1 MRKTTKMKLG
11 AILGAAT
18 LFFAGGAVISA
29 NETKTT
35 AETTPSLNIKAGNLV
50 FEESSI
56 YLKFAVDSPN
66 IDDSLVELLVWNEMP
81 AAYEKADGVL
91 SIPYSGKT
99 VTVNETLCSVYV
111 YDGFAAKNMT
121 DEMYICAYA
130 EVDGV
135 AYYSASRKYSILE
148 YAYNKLG
155 KTSATASTDEDFKA
169 LLTAMLDYGAAA
181 QKYFKDENGVG
192 YNIDRLA
199 NADYTYVELS
209 HATLED
215 GFNYGLYLPN
225 EILTVTIEEGYKL
238 SVGAGS
244 AFVDNGDG
252 TVTLTVPDENVIDE
266 DLFVEEGTLEVMPEG
281 TLTTTTYTFSNYTEG
296 TQYAEN
302 EAHVLDENV
311 TVTTTQ
317 CHFTSDLRIYSSS
330 THNGYAIISS
340 ANVIE
345 TFGFNAGN
353 KVDTLNVYGSTDGS
367 TWELISG
374 VSITSTSYND
384 YEVEVGGG
392 NWYTYLKLDVEGANQ
407 VRIMSITLTTY
418 VSEKTDADK
427 VAAEVNA
434 FALDFADI
442 TGATSQTLPTES
454 GEATISWSLAE
465 HANATLTDNV
475 LTTTN
480 PETDTEI
487 VLTATF
493 TVGEATVEQ
502 TYTIPLLY
510 QLTDKEKLDE
520 ILSSFELG
528 FSSLNGETTTE
539 LPTTTEGGKSTISWA
554 LTEHANATLADN
566 VLTTTNPE
574 TDTDIALTATFTVGA
589 ESDTKELTIT
599 LKPTEAT
606 VDPEPDSTP
615 VTASK
620 TIAELITSE
629 GWTGTTTK
637 QAFNLDEVVS
647 VKVDGGSNSG
657 KAYEG
662 DHIRIYATDSPA
674 GSLTITLAEGYELVS
689 VKVTTKTDDTYA
701 FLYVDGTTTDICN
714 QTVEVPGNSVVLN
727 SEKNGSDGK
736 QVRVT
741 AIEVVYKAVES

>member
-11 AILGAAT
+11 AILGAAA
-18 LFFAGGAVISA
+18 LFFAGGAVIAA
-29 NETKTT
+29 NETKAT
-35 AETTPSLNIKAGNLV
+35 AEATPSLNIKAGNLV

-66 IDDSLVELLVWNEMP
+66 IDDSLVELLVWDEMP
-81 AAYEKADGVL
+81 VAYEKADGVL
-91 SIPYSGKT
+91 SIPYSGET

-121 DEMYICAYA
+121 DEMYICACA

-135 AYYSASRKYSILE
+135 AYYSAPRKYSILE

-225 EILTVTIEEGYKL
+225 EILTVTVEEGYKL

-266 DLFVEEGTLEVMPEG
+266 GLFVEEGTLEVMPEG

-330 THNGYAIISS
+330 AHNGYAIISS

-407 VRIMSITLTTY
+407 VRIMSIALTTY

-427 VAAEVNA
+427 VSAEANA

-442 TGATSQTLPTES
+442 TGATSETLPTES
-454 GEATISWSLAE
+454 GEATISWTLAE

-487 VLTATF
+487 ILTATF
-493 TVGEATVEQ
+493 TVGEESGTKEF
-502 TYTIPLLY
+502 TIPL
-510 QLTDKEKLDE
+510 K
-520 ILSSFELG
+520 
-528 FSSLNGETTTE
+528 
-539 LPTTTEGGKSTISWA
+539 
-554 LTEHANATLADN
+554 H
-566 VLTTTNPE
+566 
-574 TDTDIALTATFTVGA
+574 
-589 ESDTKELTIT
+589 
-599 LKPTEAT
+599 TEAT
-606 VDPEPDSTP
+606 GDPEPDSTP
-615 VTASK
+615 ITASK
-620 TIAELITSE
+620 TIAELIVSE

-637 QAFNLDEVVS
+637 QAFNLDEVIS

-657 KAYEG
+657 KAFEG

-674 GSLTITLAEGYELVS
+674 GSLTIALAEGYELVS

-701 FLYVDGTTTDICN
+701 FLCVGDDATDISN
-714 QTVEVPGNSVVLN
+714 VSTAISGTSVVLN
-727 SEKNGSDGK
+727 SVKNGSDGK